1 MTLNLSGPGT
11 ALEGLK
17 EEPKLLPCFSSSF
30 KFLQIREPHGLGFLG
45 LPLTKNKDFLPW
57 AGEEQKRFLTL
68 HQSWKASMGV
78 AGVGRVVNNNA
89 AQPHLSSQL
98 DLF

>member
-17 EEPKLLPCFSSSF
+17 EEPILLPCFSSSF

-45 LPLTKNKDFLPW
+45 LLLTKNKDFYSGLDRSRSVYTR
-57 AGEEQKRFLTL
+57 AGR
-68 HQSWKASMGV
+68 
-78 AGVGRVVNNNA
+78 
-89 AQPHLSSQL
+89 LSCEWIEWGGW
-98 DLF
+98 